1 MKQQGKQDTD
11 QRVVLVTGASGAG
24 RSTAIHALEDAGYEV
39 IDNLPLSL
47 MERLLTGMPLDN
59 PLALGV
65 DVRNRDFSVER
76 LFLVVDWLS
85 GEAGISA
92 ELLYLDC
99 SRDVLLRRYSE
110 TRRRHPL
117 APDEAPGEGILREL
131 ELLAPVRARASV
143 LIDTSD
149 LSPHELKDEVLRWIG
164 CPQGEML
171 AVSVQS
177 FSYKRGIARGL
188 DLVFDARFLRNPHWD
203 PALRP
208 LDGRRAEVAAYVAAD
223 PRFDEFFDRVNGL
236 VQFLLPAYG
245 DEGKSHLSI
254 GFGCTGGRH
263 RSVALAEKL
272 AKTLAQAGWQV
283 SIRHRELEHGAS
295 GVLAPERLG

>member
-1 MKQQGKQDTD
+1 MRGT
-11 QRVVLVTGASGAG
+11 
-24 RSTAIHALEDAGYEV
+24 
-39 IDNLPLSL
+39 
-47 MERLLTGMPLDN
+47 PLDN

-76 LFLVVDWLS
+76 LLQVIDWLS
-85 GEAGISA
+85 GEAGLNP

-149 LSPHELKDEVLRWIG
+149 LSPHELTDEVLRWIG
-164 CPQGEML
+164 RPKGEML
-171 AVSVQS
+171 VVSVQS
-177 FSYKRGIARGL
+177 FSYKRGMARGL

-208 LDGRRAEVAAYVAAD
+208 LDGRRAEVAAYIAAD

-263 RSVALAEKL
+263 RSVALAQKL